1 MIRRSAW
8 VLGVLFALL
17 FGATASGAV
26 EVPAGPRL
34 ALMRL
39 NESSFELVTVDPSGS
54 RQQVVNDGRGSITP
68 FSTSPPGWSA
78 DGSRLAFGGI
88 SGDNDFRLDVYVQR
102 VDGSGVSL
110 VPGTRN
116 GSHPLLSPDGH
127 TVAFSRFKPGKA
139 DKKQTRGT
147 EFAVWLA
154 DLQGGVVR
162 RITPYGQHVS
172 DVASSFSS
180 DGSTL
185 LLTRTVEGGAPAAVS
200 IDLSRGR
207 AAVIARR
214 ASDPVYSPDGTQIA
228 FERVPRQTLRKGG
241 SNRHLFTDLYVTR
254 ADGSGIRRL
263 TKTGKTAEVRP
274 SWDPSGQRLAYL
286 AVAGSVG
293 EGDFPFPEGSLGE
306 INVDGTCRTEIPTTP
321 DPRITGAVWQPGPGR
336 EAGPISC

>member
-1 MIRRSAW
+1 MIRRSAG
-8 VLGVLFALL
+8 VLGVLLVSL
-17 FGATASGAV
+17 IGAGVSDAV
-26 EVPAGPRL
+26 ETQVGPRL
-34 ALMRL
+34 ALTRV
-39 NESSFELVTVDPSGS
+39 NESRPELATVDPSGS
-54 RQQVVNDGRGSITP
+54 NQQVLVDSHGPIQP
-68 FSTSPPGWSA
+68 FPISPSGWSA
-78 DGSRLAFGGI
+78 DGEKLAFVGA
-88 SGDNDFRLDVYVQR
+88 SGDNDTHLDIYVQA
-102 VDGSGVSL
+102 VKDGGIFQ

-116 GSHPLLSPDGH
+116 GTHPLLSPDGH
-127 TVAFSRFKPGKA
+127 TVAFTRFKPGKA

-162 RITPYGQHVS
+162 RITPYRRHVS
-172 DVASSFSS
+172 DVASSFSP

-185 LLTRTVEGGAPAAVS
+185 LLTRTVEVGAPAAVS

-241 SNRHLFTDLYVTR
+241 SNRHLFTDLYTMR

-286 AVAGSVG
+286 EVAKSVG

-306 INVDGTCRTEIPTTP
+306 INADGTCRTAIPTTP
-321 DPRITGAVWQPGPGR
+321 DPRIVGAVWQPGSGR
-336 EAGPISC
+336 EAGLISC

>member
-1 MIRRSAW
+1 MIRRSAG
-8 VLGVLFALL
+8 VLGVLFASLL
-17 FGATASGAV
+17 GAGVSDAV
-26 EVPAGPRL
+26 DMPIGPRL
-34 ALMRL
+34 ALMRVHQ
-39 NESSFELVTVDPSGS
+39 SRQELVTVDPSGS
-54 RQQVVNDGRGSITP
+54 NQQVLVDSRGPIQP
-68 FSTSPPGWSA
+68 FPASPPSWSA
-78 DGSRLAFGGI
+78 DGDKVAFVGASGDSDFHFDIYVQAVKDGGI
-88 SGDNDFRLDVYVQR
+88 FQ
-102 VDGSGVSL
+102 

-116 GSHPLLSPDGH
+116 GTHPLLSPDGH
-127 TVAFSRFKPGKA
+127 TVAFTRFKPGRA

-154 DLQGGVVR
+154 DLGGGVVR
-162 RITPYGQHVS
+162 RITPYARHVS
-172 DVASSFSS
+172 DGALSFSP

-214 ASDPVYSPDGTQIA
+214 ASDPVYSPDGAQIA

-241 SNRHLFTDLYVTR
+241 SNRRLFTDLYTMR
-254 ADGSGIRRL
+254 ADSSGIRRL

-286 AVAGSVG
+286 EVASSVG

-306 INVDGTCRTEIPTTP
+306 INVDGTCRTEVPTTP
-321 DPRITGAVWQPGPGR
+321 DPRIVGVAWQPGLGR
-336 EAGPISC
+336 EAGPIVC